1 MMEMAW
7 LQEDGIYKDRKRR
20 CLPLATQNWL
30 VFLLNSIWQLK
41 LKRKRGSE
49 WSPGNSG
56 QILCYICSLN
66 ITTHKTDII
75 PTILQINLLKLSKKL
90 NCTEGTLV
98 RNQNVNAGL
107 PNSKVR
113 VLFSM
118 KRICQCPSLLHNGNL

>member
-1 MMEMAW
+1 MAAGRWDLQRQEEEMS
-7 LQEDGIYKDRKRR
+7 
-20 CLPLATQNWL
+20 ATGHTKL
-30 VFLLNSIWQLK
+30 VSLSSENSIWQLK

-49 WSPGNSG
+49 WSSGNSG
-56 QILCYICSLN
+56 QILCYICSFN
-66 ITTHKTDII
+66 ITTHKTHII